1 MTPDSGPQLA
11 TLVHQKAYRMVP
23 SKYPPISLFDDVAD
37 QETFDALYAVQA
49 RVNPRI
55 RNDLGEIT
63 LVPESERPYGIR
75 GFNYAVA
82 PFTHLSADGS
92 RFSNGDFGVFYCAR
106 ERVGAV
112 DETVYHMEKWLGYTK
127 MEPQD
132 ISMRCLKADFSA
144 TGLDIRSSRW
154 RDHEYHAPDN
164 YTSARQLGLEAK
176 RAGREAIFYQ
186 SVRHPGVDC
195 YALLTPRV
203 IHSVIQ
209 STHYG
214 YLWNGSVIED
224 VYEKR
229 VVKR

>member
-1 MTPDSGPQLA
+1 MIGTRPSVA

-37 QETFDALYAVQA
+37 QASFDALYAVQA

-55 RNDLGEIT
+55 RNELGEVG
-63 LVPESERPYGIR
+63 LVPESERPFGIR
-75 GFNYAVA
+75 GCHYAMA
-82 PFTHLSADGS
+82 PFTHLSPDGS

-106 ERVGAV
+106 ERIGAV
-112 DETVYHMEKWLGYTK
+112 DETVYHMQKWLGYTQ

-144 TGLDIRSSRW
+144 TGLDIRGGEW

-164 YTSARQLGLEAK
+164 YSASRQLGLEAK
-176 RAGREAIFYQ
+176 RDGREAIFYQ
-186 SVRHPGVDC
+186 SVRHRGVEC

-203 IHSVIQ
+203 LHSVIQ

-214 YLWNGSVIED
+214 YLWNGTSIDD